1 MNFDLTPE
9 QQQLAE
15 AVRRWA
21 EKGYGFEHRRAVMAG
36 ADGCDRADWQA
47 LVDLGLTAL
56 PVPADAGGFDGTA
69 VDLMVVM
76 QALGPALLLEPY
88 AATLA
93 AAECLRR
100 AGGHEAVL
108 AEVAE
113 GRLRLATAFGEPQAR
128 HELQDVTVRAKAES
142 GEGAPGWRLRGRKTM
157 VLHGSQVDRLVVSA
171 RVAGDSRDTQG
182 LALLLVDARAPG
194 VTQRVFPTVDG
205 LRACHIDFD
214 LWLPD
219 SARIG
224 QAGAAWPLLEATADH
239 AALLACAEGIGVM
252 EALNT
257 ATLDYLRTRQ
267 QFGAPLGRQQVL
279 QHRMAEMFIA
289 LEQARSLTLLAAMR
303 LAEEAAVAQ
312 PAVAAEEGSVAADPQ
327 CSGNAVP
334 QGSGACVP
342 QSSVTA
348 VHQSSVTAARR
359 QAVAAAKVQVGE
371 ALRFV
376 GEQAVHLHGGI
387 GVTDEL
393 PVSHLFKRATM
404 LAQAW
409 GDPAHHLERF
419 AGLPGFRPE
428 RVD

>member
-9 QQQLAE
+9 QQQLAD

-21 EKGYGFEHRRAVMAG
+21 DKGYGFEHRRAVMAS
-36 ADGCDRADWQA
+36 ADGCDAGDWQA

-69 VDLMVVM
+69 IDLMVVL

-100 AGGHEAVL
+100 AGGHDEVL
-108 AEVAE
+108 AAVAE
-113 GRLRLATAFGEPQAR
+113 GRCRLTTAFGESQAR
-128 HELQDVTVRAKAES
+128 HDLNDVRTSARPES
-142 GEGAPGWRLRGRKTM
+142 RDGEPGWRLRGRKTV
-157 VLHGSQVDRLVVSA
+157 VLHAAQVDQLLVSA
-171 RVAGDSRDTQG
+171 RVAGDERDTEG
-182 LALLLVDARAPG
+182 LVLLRVDARGAG
-194 VTQRVFPTVDG
+194 VSRRDFPTVDG
-205 LRACHIDFD
+205 LRASHVDFD
-214 LWLPD
+214 LWVPD
-219 SARIG
+219 TARVG
-224 QAGAAWPLLEATADH
+224 PAGGAWALLEGAGDH

-252 EALNT
+252 EALNA

-279 QHRMAEMFIA
+279 QHRMADMFIA

-303 LAEEAAVAQ
+303 LADEAQASQAGALPAQVVAC
-312 PAVAAEEGSVAADPQ
+312 AAE
-327 CSGNAVP
+327 
-334 QGSGACVP
+334 
-342 QSSVTA
+342 
-348 VHQSSVTAARR
+348 RR
-359 QAVAAAKVQVGE
+359 RAVAAAKVQVGE
-371 ALRFV
+371 ALRFI

-404 LAQAW
+404 LAQVW
-409 GDPAHHLERF
+409 GDPAHHLARF
-419 AGLPGFRPE
+419 AGLPGFMPAAA
-428 RVD
+428 